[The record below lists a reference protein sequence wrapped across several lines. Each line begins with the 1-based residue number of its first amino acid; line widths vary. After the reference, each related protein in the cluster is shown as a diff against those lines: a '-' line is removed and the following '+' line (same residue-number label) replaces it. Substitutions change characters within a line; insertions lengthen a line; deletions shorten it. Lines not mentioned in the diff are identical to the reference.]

1 MERAEAGEV
10 APASAYIPNRRTVR
24 MSMWRRYTYQR
35 DPDSNAVVSKQAF
48 RRQLDLC
55 DALQTADADPNS
67 TSRHRAQA
75 RERG

>member
-1 MERAEAGEV
+1 
-10 APASAYIPNRRTVR
+10 
-24 MSMWRRYTYQR
+24 MWRRYTYQR